1 MYRKALITSLT
12 LAAAAGAIS
21 CTAATA
27 AETPTQSGSITIRDN
42 GQPNRDQTRD
52 MAVALITKNGAG
64 NAATQPATTPEFV
77 TASPAEAEAPAEEP
91 AQEAPAEASADTA
104 QQEGTTPEAEAPA
117 EPEAPA
123 TETDHSEPRE
133 ETPAPSEAAS
143 GEVEVVIAPS
153 TEPTH
158 EAPETPGNT
167 DVPIN
172 PSPEPTTPAPE
183 TPGNTDVPIAP
194 EPEPARSEHDETPAD
209 HQPADDTAPVIEPE
223 PEPSTPAP
231 EATETP
237 GEVEVVIAPTP
248 EPSQKASADTGDNE
262 APDNSEVVSTEV
274 PIAPEDAQA
283 HSRATSS
290 DRESTSDTGDHA
302 VTGSDEVGIAPQAPG
317 SKTPKSKNGSSA
329 QPAADAKSPTSVP
342 SAQSTAPARDE
353 LAYTGISAETGGI
366 AVGGFMLI
374 LTGAAG
380 VWSVRRKTSNA

>member
-1 MYRKALITSLT
+1 M
-12 LAAAAGAIS
+12 
-21 CTAATA
+21 
-27 AETPTQSGSITIRDN
+27 
-42 GQPNRDQTRD
+42 
-52 MAVALITKNGAG
+52 
-64 NAATQPATTPEFV
+64 
-77 TASPAEAEAPAEEP
+77 
-91 AQEAPAEASADTA
+91 
-104 QQEGTTPEAEAPA
+104 
-117 EPEAPA
+117 
-123 TETDHSEPRE
+123 
-133 ETPAPSEAAS
+133 
-143 GEVEVVIAPS
+143 EVVIAPS
-153 TEPTH
+153 PEPTH
-158 EAPETPGNT
+158 EVPETPGNT

-172 PSPEPTTPAPE
+172 PEPEPVTPEPE

-209 HQPADDTAPVIEPE
+209 HQPADDTAPVIEPK

-248 EPSQKASADTGDNE
+248 EPSQKASADTVDNE
-262 APDNSEVVSTEV
+262 TPDNSEVVSTEV

-283 HSRATSS
+283 HSRA
-290 DRESTSDTGDHA
+290 TSDTGDHA

-317 SKTPKSKNGSSA
+317 SKTPKKGSETK
-329 QPAADAKSPTSVP
+329 PAADAKSPTSVP
-342 SAQSTAPARDE
+342 SAQSTAPATARDE

>member
-1 MYRKALITSLT
+1 MNRKALITSLT

-42 GQPNRDQTRD
+42 GQPNRGQTRSLT
-52 MAVALITKNGAG
+52 VALITKNGAG

-91 AQEAPAEASADTA
+91 AQEDFAEAPADTA
-104 QQEGTTPEAEAPA
+104 QQEGTTPKAEAPA
-117 EPEAPA
+117 EAEAPA

-143 GEVEVVIAPS
+143 GEVEVVIAP
-153 TEPTH
+153 TPEPTH

-248 EPSQKASADTGDNE
+248 EPSQKAPADTVDNE
-262 APDNSEVVSTEV
+262 TPDNSEVVSTEV

-283 HSRATSS
+283 HSRATS
-290 DRESTSDTGDHA
+290 DTGDHA
-302 VTGSDEVGIAPQAPG
+302 VTGSDEVGIAPQTPG
-317 SKTPKSKNGSSA
+317 SKTPKSKKGSSA

-342 SAQSTAPARDE
+342 SAQSTAPATARDE

-380 VWSVRRKTSNA
+380 VWSVRRKASNA

>member
-1 MYRKALITSLT
+1 MQRRKVLITSLT

-27 AETPTQSGSITIRDN
+27 VETPTQSGSITIRDN
-42 GQPNRDQTRD
+42 GQPNRDQTRSLT
-52 MAVALITKNGAG
+52 VALITKNGAG
-64 NAATQPATTPEFV
+64 NTATQPATAPESV
-77 TASPAEAEAPAEEP
+77 AETPAEEP
-91 AQEAPAEASADTA
+91 VQEAPAEAPADTA
-104 QQEGTTPEAEAPA
+104 PQEGSTPEAETPA
-117 EPEAPA
+117 EAEAPA

-237 GEVEVVIAPTP
+237 GEVEVVIAPSP
-248 EPSQKASADTGDNE
+248 EQSQKAPADSAGNE
-262 APDNSEVVSTEV
+262 APDNSEVFSTEV

-283 HSRATSS
+283 HSRATS
-290 DRESTSDTGDHA
+290 DTGDHA
-302 VTGSDEVGIAPQAPG
+302 VTGNDEVGIAPQAPG
-317 SKTPKSKNGSSA
+317 SKTPKSKKGSSA
-329 QPAADAKSPTSVP
+329 QPATDAKSPTSVP
-342 SAQSTAPARDE
+342 SAQSTAPDTARDE

-366 AVGGFMLI
+366 AIGGFMLI

-380 VWSVRRKTSNA
+380 VWSVRRKASNA

>member
-1 MYRKALITSLT
+1 MQRRKVLITSLT

-27 AETPTQSGSITIRDN
+27 AETPTQSNGSITIRDN
-42 GQPNRDQTRD
+42 GQPNRDQTRSLT
-52 MAVALITKNGAG
+52 VALITKNGAG
-64 NAATQPATTPEFV
+64 NAATQPATAPEPV
-77 TASPAEAEAPAEEP
+77 TESPVEVEAPAEEP
-91 AQEAPAEASADTA
+91 AQEEPAEAPAETA
-104 QQEGTTPEAEAPA
+104 PQEGSTPEVEAPA

-123 TETDHSEPRE
+123 QEATHPES
-133 ETPAPSEAAS
+133 PAP

-153 TEPTH
+153 PEPTH
-158 EAPETPGNT
+158 EVPETPGNT

-172 PSPEPTTPAPE
+172 PEPEPVTPEPE
-183 TPGNTDVPIAP
+183 TPGNTDVPINP
-194 EPEPARSEHDETPAD
+194 EPEPVRSERDENPAD
-209 HQPADDTAPVIEPE
+209 HQPIEETVPVIEPE

-248 EPSQKASADTGDNE
+248 EPSQKASAETADNE
-262 APDNSEVVSTEV
+262 APDNSEVFSTEV

-290 DRESTSDTGDHA
+290 DRESTSDTADHA
-302 VTGSDEVGIAPQAPG
+302 VTGNDEVGIAPQAPG
-317 SKTPKSKNGSSA
+317 SKTPKGKKDSST
-329 QPAADAKSPTSVP
+329 QPAADAKSPASVP

-353 LAYTGISAETGGI
+353 LAYTGASAETGGI
-366 AVGGFMLI
+366 AIGGFMLI

>member
-1 MYRKALITSLT
+1 MNRKALITSLT

-27 AETPTQSGSITIRDN
+27 AETPTQSSGSITIRDN
-42 GQPNRDQTRD
+42 GQPSRDQTRSLT
-52 MAVALITKNGAG
+52 VALITKNGAG
-64 NAATQPATTPEFV
+64 NAATQPATAPEPV
-77 TASPAEAEAPAEEP
+77 TEAPVEVEVPAEEP
-91 AQEAPAEASADTA
+91 AQEAPADTA
-104 QQEGTTPEAEAPA
+104 PQEGSTPEAETLA

-123 TETDHSEPRE
+123 QEATHPEPRQ
-133 ETPAPSEAAS
+133 ETPAP

-153 TEPTH
+153 PEPTH
-158 EAPETPGNT
+158 EVPETPGNT

-172 PSPEPTTPAPE
+172 PEPEPVTPEPE
-183 TPGNTDVPIAP
+183 TPGNTDVPINP
-194 EPEPARSEHDETPAD
+194 EPEPVRSERDETPAD
-209 HQPADDTAPVIEPE
+209 RQPVEDTAPVIEPE

-237 GEVEVVIAPTP
+237 GEVEVVIAPSP
-248 EPSQKASADTGDNE
+248 EPSQKAPADTADNE
-262 APDNSEVVSTEV
+262 APDNSEVFSTEV

-290 DRESTSDTGDHA
+290 DHESTSDTGNHA
-302 VTGSDEVGIAPQAPG
+302 VTGTDEVGIAPQAPG
-317 SKTPKSKNGSSA
+317 AKTPKGKKGSST
-329 QPAADAKSPTSVP
+329 QPAADAKSPASVP

-353 LAYTGISAETGGI
+353 LAYTGASAETGGI
-366 AVGGFMLI
+366 AIGGFMLI

>member
-1 MYRKALITSLT
+1 MQRRKVLITSLT

-42 GQPNRDQTRD
+42 GQPNRDLT
-52 MAVALITKNGAG
+52 VALIIKNGAG

-91 AQEAPAEASADTA
+91 AQEDFAETSDGAA
-104 QQEGTTPEAEAPA
+104 QQEGTTPGAEAPAEAEAPA
-117 EPEAPA
+117 AGA
-123 TETDHSEPRE
+123 DHSEPRE

-153 TEPTH
+153 AEPTH
-158 EAPETPGNT
+158 EVPETPGNT

-172 PSPEPTTPAPE
+172 PEPEPVTPEPE

-248 EPSQKASADTGDNE
+248 EPSQKASADTVDNE
-262 APDNSEVVSTEV
+262 TPDNSEVVSTEV

-283 HSRATSS
+283 HSRA
-290 DRESTSDTGDHA
+290 TSDTGDHA

-342 SAQSTAPARDE
+342 SVQSTAPATARDE

-366 AVGGFMLI
+366 AIGGFMLI

>member
-1 MYRKALITSLT
+1 MQRRKVLITSLT

-27 AETPTQSGSITIRDN
+27 VETPTQSGSITISDN
-42 GQPNRDQTRD
+42 GQPNRDQTRSLT
-52 MAVALITKNGAG
+52 VALITKNGAG
-64 NAATQPATTPEFV
+64 NAATTPELV
-77 TASPAEAEAPAEEP
+77 TASPAEAETPAEEP
-91 AQEAPAEASADTA
+91 VQEAPAEAPTDAA
-104 QQEGTTPEAEAPA
+104 PQEGSTPEAETPA
-117 EPEAPA
+117 EPGAPA
-123 TETDHSEPRE
+123 QEATHPEPRE

-158 EAPETPGNT
+158 EVPETPGNT

-248 EPSQKASADTGDNE
+248 EPSQKAPADTAGNE

-283 HSRATSS
+283 HSRATS
-290 DRESTSDTGDHA
+290 DTGDHA

-317 SKTPKSKNGSSA
+317 AKTPKKGSETK
-329 QPAADAKSPTSVP
+329 PAADAKSPTSVP

-353 LAYTGISAETGGI
+353 LAYTGTETGGI
-366 AVGGFMLI
+366 AIGGFMLI

-380 VWSVRRKTSNA
+380 VWSVRRKASNA

>member
-1 MYRKALITSLT
+1 MQRRKVLITSLT

-52 MAVALITKNGAG
+52 LTVALITKNGAG

-77 TASPAEAEAPAEEP
+77 TASPAEAEAPA
-91 AQEAPAEASADTA
+91 DTA
-104 QQEGTTPEAEAPA
+104 QQEGSTPGAEAPAEAEAPA
-117 EPEAPA
+117 AEA
-123 TETDHSEPRE
+123 DHSEPRE

-153 TEPTH
+153 AEPTH
-158 EAPETPGNT
+158 EVPETPGTT

-172 PSPEPTTPAPE
+172 PSPEPTTPVPE

-248 EPSQKASADTGDNE
+248 EPSQKASADTADNE
-262 APDNSEVVSTEV
+262 TPDNSEVVSTEV

-283 HSRATSS
+283 HSRA
-290 DRESTSDTGDHA
+290 TSDTGDHA

-317 SKTPKSKNGSSA
+317 SKTPKDKKGSST
-329 QPAADAKSPTSVP
+329 QPAAEAKSPASVP

-353 LAYTGISAETGGI
+353 LAYTGVSAETGGI
-366 AVGGFMLI
+366 AIGGFMLI

-380 VWSVRRKTSNA
+380 VWSVRRKISNA

>member
-1 MYRKALITSLT
+1 MNRKALITSLT

-42 GQPNRDQTRD
+42 GQPNRDQTRSLT
-52 MAVALITKNGAG
+52 VALITKNGAG
-64 NAATQPATTPEFV
+64 HAATQPATAPETV
-77 TASPAEAEAPAEEP
+77 AESPAEAETPAEEP
-91 AQEAPAEASADTA
+91 AQEAPAEAPADA
-104 QQEGTTPEAEAPA
+104 APQQEGSAPEAESPA

-123 TETDHSEPRE
+123 QEPTRPELHE
-133 ETPAPSEAAS
+133 ETPTP

-153 TEPTH
+153 PEPTH
-158 EAPETPGNT
+158 EVPETPGNT

-172 PSPEPTTPAPE
+172 PEPEPVTPEPE
-183 TPGNTDVPIAP
+183 TPGNTDVPITP
-194 EPEPARSEHDETPAD
+194 EPEPVRSERDETPAD

-231 EATETP
+231 EVTETP
-237 GEVEVVIAPTP
+237 GEVEVVIAPSP
-248 EPSQKASADTGDNE
+248 EPSQKVPADSAGNE
-262 APDNSEVVSTEV
+262 APDNAEVFSTEV
-274 PIAPEDAQA
+274 PIAPEGAQA

-290 DRESTSDTGDHA
+290 DRESTSDTADHA
-302 VTGSDEVGIAPQAPG
+302 VTGNDEVGITPQTPG
-317 SKTPKSKNGSSA
+317 TKTPKSQKGSSA
-329 QPAADAKSPTSVP
+329 QSAADAKSPAAVP

-366 AVGGFMLI
+366 AIGGFMLI

>member
-1 MYRKALITSLT
+1 MQRRKVLITSLT

-42 GQPNRDQTRD
+42 GQPNRDQTRSLT
-52 MAVALITKNGAG
+52 VALITKNGAG
-64 NAATQPATTPEFV
+64 NAATQPATAPEPV
-77 TASPAEAEAPAEEP
+77 TEAPAEAEVPAEEP
-91 AQEAPAEASADTA
+91 AQEEPV
-104 QQEGTTPEAEAPA
+104 EAPA

-123 TETDHSEPRE
+123 QEATHPEPRE
-133 ETPAPSEAAS
+133 ETPAP

-153 TEPTH
+153 AEPTH
-158 EAPETPGNT
+158 EVPETPGNTDVPITPEPEPVTPEPETPGNT

-172 PSPEPTTPAPE
+172 P
-183 TPGNTDVPIAP
+183 
-194 EPEPARSEHDETPAD
+194 EPEPVRSERDENPAD
-209 HQPADDTAPVIEPE
+209 HQPVEDTAPVIEPE

-231 EATETP
+231 EITETP
-237 GEVEVVIAPTP
+237 GEVEVVIAPSP
-248 EPSQKASADTGDNE
+248 EPSQKAPADTANNE
-262 APDNSEVVSTEV
+262 APDNSEVFSTEV

-290 DRESTSDTGDHA
+290 DRESTSDAADHA
-302 VTGSDEVGIAPQAPG
+302 VTGNDEVGIAPQAPG
-317 SKTPKSKNGSSA
+317 AKTPKGKKGSTT

-353 LAYTGISAETGGI
+353 LAYTGASAETGGI
-366 AVGGFMLI
+366 AIGGFMLI

>member
-1 MYRKALITSLT
+1 MQRRKVLITSLT

-42 GQPNRDQTRD
+42 GQPNRDQTRSLT
-52 MAVALITKNGAG
+52 VALITKNGAG
-64 NAATQPATTPEFV
+64 NAATQPATAPEPV
-77 TASPAEAEAPAEEP
+77 TEAPAEAEAPAEEP
-91 AQEAPAEASADTA
+91 AQEAPAQEATH
-104 QQEGTTPEAEAPA
+104 P
-117 EPEAPA
+117 
-123 TETDHSEPRE
+123 EPRE
-133 ETPAPSEAAS
+133 ETPAP

-153 TEPTH
+153 PEPTH
-158 EAPETPGNT
+158 EVPETPGNTDVPITPEPEPVTPEPETPGNT

-172 PSPEPTTPAPE
+172 P
-183 TPGNTDVPIAP
+183 
-194 EPEPARSEHDETPAD
+194 EPEPVRSERDENPAD
-209 HQPADDTAPVIEPE
+209 HQPVEDTASVIEPE

-231 EATETP
+231 EITETP
-237 GEVEVVIAPTP
+237 GEVEVVIAPSP
-248 EPSQKASADTGDNE
+248 EPSQKAPADTANNE
-262 APDNSEVVSTEV
+262 APDNSEVFSTEV

-290 DRESTSDTGDHA
+290 DHESTSDTADHA
-302 VTGSDEVGIAPQAPG
+302 VTGNDEVGIAPQAPG
-317 SKTPKSKNGSSA
+317 AKTPKGKKGSTT

-353 LAYTGISAETGGI
+353 LAYTGASAETGGI
-366 AVGGFMLI
+366 AIGGFMLI

>member
-1 MYRKALITSLT
+1 MNRKALITSLT

-42 GQPNRDQTRD
+42 GQPNRDQTRSLT
-52 MAVALITKNGAG
+52 VALITKNGAG
-64 NAATQPATTPEFV
+64 NVATQPATTPEFV

-91 AQEAPAEASADTA
+91 AQEDFAEAPADTA
-104 QQEGTTPEAEAPA
+104 QQEGTTPKAEAPA
-117 EPEAPA
+117 EAEAPA

-143 GEVEVVIAPS
+143 GEVEVVIAP
-153 TEPTH
+153 TPEPTH

-248 EPSQKASADTGDNE
+248 EPSQKAPADTVDNE
-262 APDNSEVVSTEV
+262 TPDNSEVVSTEV

-283 HSRATSS
+283 HSRATS
-290 DRESTSDTGDHA
+290 DTGDHA
-302 VTGSDEVGIAPQAPG
+302 VTGSDEVGIAPQTPG
-317 SKTPKSKNGSSA
+317 SKTPKSKKGSSA

-342 SAQSTAPARDE
+342 SAQSTAPATARDE

-380 VWSVRRKTSNA
+380 VWSVRRKASNA

>member
-1 MYRKALITSLT
+1 MQRRKVLITSLT

-52 MAVALITKNGAG
+52 LTVALITKNGAG

-91 AQEAPAEASADTA
+91 AQEDFAETSDGAA
-104 QQEGTTPEAEAPA
+104 QQEGTTPGAEAPAEAEAPA
-117 EPEAPA
+117 AGA
-123 TETDHSEPRE
+123 DHSEPRE

-153 TEPTH
+153 AEPTH
-158 EAPETPGNT
+158 EVPETPGNT

-172 PSPEPTTPAPE
+172 PEPEPVTPEPE

-248 EPSQKASADTGDNE
+248 EPSQKAPADTVDNE
-262 APDNSEVVSTEV
+262 TPDNSEVVSTEV

-283 HSRATSS
+283 HSRA
-290 DRESTSDTGDHA
+290 TSDTGDHA

-342 SAQSTAPARDE
+342 SVQSTAPAIARDE

-366 AVGGFMLI
+366 AIGGFMLI